1 LGVVGVRPLLVSA
14 AVVVVTLS
22 AGCATFPEQPPQQ
35 SWQSTA
41 ALTPEAGPTPGLPE
55 DPAPPSG
62 AQAPQGGGGATR
74 PPDGCTDYNSAV
86 IGTCMD
92 TIFAVAVLPGDP
104 QNPSALV
111 GERRTG
117 RILKVQRNSKPVV
130 VAKLSVNTAG
140 DGGLTGLALSPS
152 YSEDQLIFAYI
163 TTSTDNRLVRVA
175 PGDKPKPVITG
186 IPRGSTGNRG
196 ALAADH
202 GGGLLLATGDAGNAS
217 AATNK
222 SSLAGKVLRVD
233 ATGKAA
239 EGNPQGDRIIASG
252 LHAPGGACASADGST
267 AWVTDRTARQD
278 VLYRITPG
286 KALTTPAW
294 TWPDRPGVAGCIAWN
309 GAVSVLTSKEG
320 TLQNLPLAPDGS
332 FTGKPNVTM
341 AGKDGFGLLGGADL
355 LGSTA
360 AVAGTVN
367 KEGGEPVSSDDRAV
381 VLTQQ
386 GNAGGG
392 AD

>member
-14 AVVVVTLS
+14 AVAVVALC
-22 AGCATFPEQPPQQ
+22 AGCATFPEQPAQQ
-35 SWQSTA
+35 KWQSPA
-41 ALTPEAGPTPGLPE
+41 PLTPEAGPSPGLPGSSG
-55 DPAPPSG
+55 PQSG
-62 AQAPQGGGGATR
+62 AQAPQGGGGANR
-74 PPDGCTDYNSAV
+74 PPDGCTDYDPAV

-92 TIFAVAVLPGDP
+92 TIFAVAALPGDP
-104 QNPSALV
+104 QNPAALV

-117 RILKVQRNSKPVV
+117 RIMKVQRNSKPVQ
-130 VAKLSVNTAG
+130 VAKLPVDAAG

-163 TTSTDNRLVRVA
+163 TTSTDNRLVRLA

-202 GGGLLLATGDAGNAS
+202 GGGILLATGDAGNAS

-239 EGNPQGDRIIASG
+239 EGNPQGNRVIASG
-252 LHAPGGACASADGST
+252 LHAPGGVCASIDGSI

-278 VLYRITPG
+278 VLYRLVPG
-286 KALTTPAW
+286 KTLTTPAW
-294 TWPDRPGVAGCIAWN
+294 TWPDRPGVAGCISWAN
-309 GAVSVLTSKEG
+309 NILVATSTAG
-320 TLQNLPLAPDGS
+320 NLQNLPLAPDGS
-332 FTGKPNVTM
+332 FTGKPIVTLT
-341 AGKDGFGLLGGADL
+341 GENSYGLIGGADVVNNQL
-355 LGSTA
+355 A
-360 AVAGTVN
+360 IVGTVN
-367 KEGGEPVSSDDRAV
+367 KQGGKPVSSDDRAV
-381 VLTQQ
+381 TITPQ
-386 GNAGGG
+386 NAGGG
-392 AD
+392 SAD